1 MSKASDRGRRG
12 EDVALEWLQAHGL
25 VLRERNWRWNH
36 KEIDLIM
43 ESERWLHVVE
53 VKTLR
58 APAPIEP
65 WEQVGPEKQRN
76 LILAAD
82 HYARQRKVVKE
93 VHFDIVS
100 VLEDERGEMHVEYI
114 PEAFFAIG

>member
-1 MSKASDRGRRG
+1 MSRAGDRGKRG
-12 EDVALEWLQAHGL
+12 EDVALVWLLARGF

-43 ESERWLHVVE
+43 ESDRWLHIVE

-65 WEQVGPEKQRN
+65 WEQVNWEKQRN
-76 LILAAD
+76 LARAAD
-82 HYARQRKVVKE
+82 HYVRLMHVEKE

-100 VLEDERGEMHVEYI
+100 VVEEDDGMRVEYI
-114 PEAFFAIG
+114 PEAFYAIE

>member
-1 MSKASDRGRRG
+1 MSSAGDRGKQG
-12 EDVALEWLQAHGL
+12 EAVALEWLLARGL

-43 ESERWLHVVE
+43 ESERWLHIVE

-58 APAPIEP
+58 APALTEP
-65 WEQVGPEKQRN
+65 WERVNREKQRN
-76 LILAAD
+76 LALAAD
-82 HYARQRKVVKE
+82 HYVRERKIAKE

-100 VLEDERGEMHVEYI
+100 VLEEADGEMQVRYI
-114 PEAFFAIG
+114 PEAFFAIY

>member
-1 MSKASDRGRRG
+1 MSGAGDRGKRG
-12 EDVALEWLQAHGL
+12 EAVALEWLLARGL

-43 ESERWLHVVE
+43 ESDRWLHVVE

-65 WEQVGPEKQRN
+65 WEQVNREKQRN
-76 LILAAD
+76 LARAAD
-82 HYARQRKVVKE
+82 HYVREHGIAKE

-100 VLEDERGEMHVEYI
+100 VMETQEGARVEYI
-114 PEAFFAIG
+114 PEAFFAMD